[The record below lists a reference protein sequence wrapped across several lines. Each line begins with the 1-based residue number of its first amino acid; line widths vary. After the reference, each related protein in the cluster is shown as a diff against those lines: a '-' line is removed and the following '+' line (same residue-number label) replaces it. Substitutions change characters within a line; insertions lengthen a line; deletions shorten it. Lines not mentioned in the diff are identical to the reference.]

1 MEFKDVVLSRKSV
14 RKYKDTP
21 IENDML
27 REIMELGITAPSA
40 TNLQQWYFVA
50 VSSPEKRAELD
61 IIMKDSAEKLLP
73 TLNKR
78 FPNHPQVVKETYS
91 FTQSLGGAPV
101 CILAFLQKEYEN
113 MNDATQSVAAA
124 MENIVLAARDKGLDT
139 CWLTA
144 PIDVKK
150 DKELEEHFAPGKGK
164 FLAMLTMGYSD
175 QPNAR
180 SPKRRDNRYVII

>member
-21 IENDML
+21 ISNEVL
-27 REIMELGITAPSA
+27 EEILTLGMAAPSA
-40 TNLQQWYFVA
+40 TNLQHWYFVA
-50 VSSPEKRAELD
+50 INSPEKRAQLD
-61 IIMKDSAEKLLP
+61 KIMKGAAEGILP
-73 TLNKR
+73 TLNER
-78 FPNHPQVVKETYS
+78 FPNHPEVIKETYS
-91 FTQSLGGAPV
+91 FTATLGNAPT

-124 MENIVLAARDKGLDT
+124 LENMVLAARDKGLDT

-150 DKELEEHFAPGKGK
+150 DKELEEIFAPGKGK
-164 FLAMLTMGYSD
+164 FLAMLTLGYSD

-180 SPKRRDNRYVII
+180 SPKRRDGRYIII

>member
-14 RKYKDTP
+14 RKYKDIP
-21 IENDML
+21 IPHDML
-27 REIMELGITAPSA
+27 EEIMELGVTAPSA
-40 TNLQQWYFVA
+40 TNLQQWYFV
-50 VSSPEKRAELD
+50 VISSPEKRAEFAE
-61 IIMKDSAEKLLP
+61 IMKNSADILLP
-73 TLNKR
+73 TLRKR
-78 FPNHPQVVKETYS
+78 FPNHPEVVKETHS
-91 FTQSLGGAPV
+91 FTQELGGAPV

-113 MNDATQSVAAA
+113 LNDATQSVAAA

-150 DKELEEHFAPGKGK
+150 DKILEEHFAPDKGK
-164 FLAMLTMGYSD
+164 FLAMLTLGYSD

-180 SPKRRDNRYVII
+180 SPKRREGRYVII